1 MGKFCV
7 NCGSQ
12 LEADANFCTS
22 CGTPVKRSEAPA
34 PPPVQK
40 SVVMPPVRNAAQS
53 VDVQQ
58 NVPPANNAA
67 LYNQGVYQGQPQP
80 SEQPVHPPMQQPM
93 HPPMQPPMQQSMQQP
108 MQPYMQPPMQRPMQQ
123 PVPSM
128 QPMPPQQPLQ
138 AQQPAYNVSGFGG
151 EIRIKDKDLK
161 DMFLRYDGR
170 LNRKRY
176 ILRSLALFLVV
187 FVVAFIVTL
196 IGGMRYGSLLASG
209 VSMIGLVPSVMLTIR
224 RLHDLDRPAW
234 WVIGA
239 FIPVLNLVLSVYILF
254 FQGTPGPNQYG
265 PDPLEGQYR

>member
-34 PPPVQK
+34 QPTIQR
-40 SVVMPPVRNAAQS
+40 SVVVPPVRNAAQS

-58 NVPPANNAA
+58 NVPPVNAVFG
-67 LYNQGVYQGQPQP
+67 NQGVYQGQPQP
-80 SEQPVHPPMQQPM
+80 PGQSLMQQPMQSPMQQSMQPPMQQPM
-93 HPPMQPPMQQSMQQP
+93 QPPV
-108 MQPYMQPPMQRPMQQ
+108 QRPMQQ

-128 QPMPPQQPLQ
+128 QPMPPQQPMQ

-239 FIPVLNLVLSVYILF
+239 FIPVANLVLSVYILF

>member
-80 SEQPVHPPMQQPM
+80 SEQPVHPPMQ
-93 HPPMQPPMQQSMQQP
+93 PPMQQS

-128 QPMPPQQPLQ
+128 QPMPPQQPMQ
-138 AQQPAYNVSGFGG
+138 AQQPAYNVSGVGG
-151 EIRIKDKDLK
+151 GIRINDTDLK

-170 LNRKRY
+170 LNRKPY
-176 ILRSLALFLVV
+176 ILRSLGLFIVV
-187 FVVAFIVTL
+187 FVLAFIVAL
-196 IGGMRYGSLLASG
+196 IGGLRYGSMLASL
-209 VSMIGLVPSVMLTIR
+209 VSLIGLVPGVMLTIR
-224 RLHDLDRPAW
+224 RLHDLDRPTW
-234 WVIGA
+234 WIIGT
-239 FIPVLNLVLSVYILF
+239 FIPVLNIVLSVYIVF
-254 FQGTPGPNQYG
+254 FPGTPGTNQYG
-265 PDPLEGQYR
+265 PDPLQGQYP